1 MVLRFNLGQFLLD
14 VLGAESEKGLLNIV
28 VDVLLTGPGDDKGL
42 LEVGKVLLNWIWR
55 IDCVIHRSS
64 LES

>member
-1 MVLRFNLGQFLLD
+1 MMLRFTGGQFLLD
-14 VLGAESEKGLLNIV
+14 VLGAEVELLKIV

-42 LEVGKVLLNWIWR
+42 LEVGEVLLNWIWR